1 MKHYGVVSSR
11 TKALSLPMS
20 YQGGFGST
28 NYIPKAVGFT
38 RNGRIVLE
46 MNGRHLMTQETK
58 DLKLIGYNY
67 NFVDT
72 YVESLVLLD
81 KAANGAITY

>member
-1 MKHYGVVSSR
+1 
-11 TKALSLPMS
+11 MS
-20 YQGGFGST
+20 QDL
-28 NYIPKAVGFT
+28 K
-38 RNGRIVLE
+38 
-46 MNGRHLMTQETK
+46 TQETK